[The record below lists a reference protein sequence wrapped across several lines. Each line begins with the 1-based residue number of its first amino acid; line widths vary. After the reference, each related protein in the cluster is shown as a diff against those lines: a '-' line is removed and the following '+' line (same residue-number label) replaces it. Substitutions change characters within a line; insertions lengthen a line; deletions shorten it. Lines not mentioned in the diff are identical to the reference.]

1 MTADPLMP
9 RLDRP
14 CPGATH
20 TLTDPTRPSG
30 ILTRRAALTGIAAAG
45 AALMAG
51 PALSAAQMLG
61 PLRQTANRVK
71 LGGFEVTTILDGAV
85 VLDGPYPIF
94 GGYASEAEVQAL
106 AAENKLPPSKLEIGF
121 TPVLVNTG
129 KELIL
134 FDTGNGAGTRPAR
147 GNLRPGLAAAGY
159 TPEDVDIV
167 VITHMHPDHIGGIM
181 EDGAPAYRNATYVT
195 AAAEYDFWSPEDKL
209 SGGTERVTKIVRAS
223 LVPMVEKIRFIKPGD
238 SVVSGIEAID
248 ASGHT
253 PGQMAYHIESEGK
266 RLVLIA
272 DVANHFVVA
281 LQRPDWHVRF
291 DMDKEKAVA
300 TRKSILG
307 MIAADGV
314 PFTGYHMPFPAMG
327 WLSPKGPGY
336 EFIPATYQ
344 FAAGG

>member
-1 MTADPLMP
+1 MPLSTSTGLS
-9 RLDRP
+9 R
-14 CPGATH
+14 
-20 TLTDPTRPSG
+20 SNS
-30 ILTRRAALTGIAAAG
+30 LTRRSTLLGMGSAG
-45 AALMAG
+45 AALVAS
-51 PALSAAQMLG
+51 PAYSAADMLG
-61 PLRQTANRVK
+61 ALRPNVNRVK

-85 VLDGPYPIF
+85 VLDGPFPIF
-94 GGYASEAEVQAL
+94 GGNASEAEVQAL
-106 AAENKLPPSKLEIGF
+106 AAENKLPPTKLEIGF
-121 TPVLVNTG
+121 TPVVVNTG

-134 FDTGNGAGTRPAR
+134 FDTGNGAAARPGR
-147 GNLRPGLAAAGY
+147 GNLAAGLAAAGY
-159 TPEDVDIV
+159 KPEDVDIV

-181 EDGAPAYRNATYVT
+181 EGGTPAFPNATYVT
-195 AAAEYDFWSPEDKL
+195 SAAEYDFWSPEDKL
-209 SGGTERVTKIVRAS
+209 SGGTERVTKLVRGS

-238 SVVSGIEAID
+238 SVASGIEALD

-253 PGQMAYHIESEGK
+253 PGQLAFHIESEGK

-307 MIAADGV
+307 MIAADDI

-327 WLSPKGPGY
+327 WLAPKGPGF

-344 FAAGG
+344 FAAG

>member
-1 MTADPLMP
+1 MKTFDQKGDLNRRTAL
-9 RLDRP
+9 LGL
-14 CPGATH
+14 GA
-20 TLTDPTRPSG
+20 G
-30 ILTRRAALTGIAAAG
+30 GAL
-45 AALMAG
+45 LSAG
-51 PALSAAQMLG
+51 PALSAADMLG
-61 PLRQTANRVK
+61 SLRPNVNRVK

-94 GGYASEAEVQAL
+94 GGNASEAEVQAL
-106 AAENKLPPSKLEIGF
+106 AVENRLPPNKLEISF

-134 FDTGNGAGTRPAR
+134 FDTGNGAGARPGR
-147 GNLRPGLAAAGY
+147 GNLRPHLAAAGY

-181 EDGAPAYRNATYVT
+181 DGGAPAYPNATYVT
-195 AAAEYDFWSPEDKL
+195 GAAEYDFWSPEEKL

-223 LVPMVEKIRFIKPGD
+223 LVPMAEKIRFIKPGD

-248 ASGHT
+248 AAGHT
-253 PGQMAYHIESEGK
+253 PGQLAFHIESEGE

-327 WLSPKGPGY
+327 WLTPKGPGY
-336 EFIPATYQ
+336 EFVPATYQ
-344 FAAGG
+344 FAAK